1 MEKFQEAFE
10 KKGKM
15 QELKVF
21 QALPFS
27 GSLLVLSDRTAGRMT
42 DNDSWAIGHNSLIPT
57 ERQFG

>member
-42 DNDSWAIGHNSLIPT
+42 DNDS
-57 ERQFG
+57 